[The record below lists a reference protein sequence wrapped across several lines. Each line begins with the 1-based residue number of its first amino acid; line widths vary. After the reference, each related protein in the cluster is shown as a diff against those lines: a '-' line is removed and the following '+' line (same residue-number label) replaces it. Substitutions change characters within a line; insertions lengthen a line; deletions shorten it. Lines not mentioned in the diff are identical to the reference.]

1 MAPAMALGIVV
12 ALLSGCGSDD
22 KPKQALATA
31 NVQAARIVADAQRQ
45 AQNNLDDARQSI
57 QSAQADAKATLAGIR
72 QNISD
77 ARGRLRNVRSEQS
90 QARSRL
96 SKLQG
101 EVSGA
106 RRQAARNTFA
116 GTGTFIVGT
125 DVAPGTYRAQT
136 SSGCYWAR
144 LASLDTSNIN
154 DNDNADGPVVIQIL
168 PSDKAI
174 QVSDCGD
181 FHKVG

>member
-77 ARGRLRNVRSEQS
+77 ARGRLRMSAASSSRRAADFQS
-90 QARSRL
+90 Y
-96 SKLQG
+96 K
-101 EVSGA
+101 
-106 RRQAARNTFA
+106 
-116 GTGTFIVGT
+116 
-125 DVAPGTYRAQT
+125 
-136 SSGCYWAR
+136 AR
-144 LASLDTSNIN
+144 LAARAVKPRGTRLLAPARS
-154 DNDNADGPVVIQIL
+154 
-168 PSDKAI
+168 
-174 QVSDCGD
+174 
-181 FHKVG
+181 